1 MSYKALARHHYRG
14 YVRYTPIR
22 NVSDKEK
29 EELYDM
35 LDTKPEIKYR
45 AKIILVAAEGY
56 TVPEIREMTNT
67 YDKTIRKWIHRFNDK
82 GTKGLF
88 TEIDYSRMIK
98 IDDKVK
104 GEILRISS
112 TSPRTQGLKFSTWSL
127 RSIAGYARERK
138 IAKSISHTTVRN
150 VLRDNGVE
158 WRNSKTI
165 LAGKSRD
172 PEYDMKKSIL
182 KS

>member
-1 MSYKALARHHYRG
+1 
-14 YVRYTPIR
+14 
-22 NVSDKEK
+22 
-29 EELYDM
+29 
-35 LDTKPEIKYR
+35 
-45 AKIILVAAEGY
+45 
-56 TVPEIREMTNT
+56 
-67 YDKTIRKWIHRFNDK
+67 
-82 GTKGLF
+82 
-88 TEIDYSRMIK
+88 MIK

-138 IAKSISHTTVRN
+138 IVKSISHTTVRN
-150 VLRDNGVE
+150 VLRDSGVE